1 MEHVREQVPKLTGL
15 LTTGSYLIVLVVIMG
30 LVPST
35 LFPQAPATI
44 LSVIPHLLAGISVL
58 AIGTILAGVHA
69 IRSREIARHR
79 LLMIGAFGLFGLF
92 LTLDLYRLTVAGPT
106 QFTGPVAVERYIY
119 LPLLAVHVLCALLT
133 FPTVY
138 YALLVGIS
146 TPVDQLPST
155 THSRAGKIAGTLWIV
170 TFGQGLVIY
179 VMLHQLW

>member
-1 MEHVREQVPKLTGL
+1 MEHVRERVPHLTGL

-35 LFPQAPATI
+35 LFPAAPASM
-44 LSVIPHLLAGISVL
+44 LSVIPHILAAISVL

-69 IRSREIARHR
+69 IRTGNIARHR

-92 LTLDLYRLTVAGPT
+92 LTTDFYRLTVVGPT
-106 QFTGPVAVERYIY
+106 QFTGPAVVETYVY

-138 YALLVGIS
+138 YALLVAIS
-146 TPVDQLPST
+146 TPVDRLRST
-155 THSRAGKIAGTLWIV
+155 NHSRVGTVAVALWLI

-179 VMLHQLW
+179 AMLHLLW